1 MKLIT
6 NTSPSLV
13 PNDFSV
19 GYDVVAH
26 VTSAGVLSDTYRGK
40 QCELFTKKGGIT
52 SNFVLFGFKPERTFI
67 LRVNAEEGVSEQAM
81 EACLQLPVLIH
92 LTSTANLRIAL
103 QF

>member
-52 SNFVLFGFKPERTFI
+52 SFMPRPFIRTGLFLFSGMP
-67 LRVNAEEGVSEQAM
+67 SE
-81 EACLQLPVLIH
+81 
-92 LTSTANLRIAL
+92 
-103 QF
+103 